1 MGGGL
6 TDQRKPPYLVPQ
18 ISTKNKKGCQLKKNC
33 LYRKSTYND
42 GCEKY
47 MVFFRNTQVAHK
59 KAKSVRKLGFSV
71 QQEIIQKRIRILQKP
86 SKPYAL
92 GVFLYLHFLEFCQI
106 LNRSTLKIA
115 CFCFYNAVDRYI
127 IINRTSIFPMY
138 KGGQMR

>member
-71 QQEIIQKRIRILQKP
+71 QQEIICNFIRIFGKSLKP
-86 SKPYAL
+86 SVL
-92 GVFLYLHFLEFCQI
+92 GTFFISKF
-106 LNRSTLKIA
+106 S
-115 CFCFYNAVDRYI
+115 
-127 IINRTSIFPMY
+127 
-138 KGGQMR
+138 